1 MSAIELKGLL
11 ICENDEE
18 VETVSR
24 YLPRHI
30 ELTRGEAGCLHFEVV
45 QTEDPLVWS
54 VAERFADQSAFDAHQ
69 KRVRVSDWGRAT
81 AGIKRD
87 YVIRQGSPIAR

>member
-1 MSAIELKGLL
+1 MSAIELKGRL
-11 ICENDEE
+11 ICEDDEE
-18 VETVSR
+18 VETVIR
-24 YLPRHI
+24 YLPRHV

-69 KRVRVSDWGRAT
+69 KRVKASGWGRAT
-81 AGIKRD
+81 AGITRD
-87 YVIRQGSPIAR
+87 YVISRGA